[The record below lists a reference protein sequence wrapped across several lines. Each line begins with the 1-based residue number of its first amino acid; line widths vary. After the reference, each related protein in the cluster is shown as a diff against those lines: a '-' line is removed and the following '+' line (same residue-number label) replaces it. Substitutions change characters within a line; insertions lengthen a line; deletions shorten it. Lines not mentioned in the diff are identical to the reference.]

1 MNEDMFKNS
10 KYEEIL
16 NLENSIN
23 NFFADNTH
31 KLLTNK
37 LINAAKEYGVTPDDH
52 VFDRFIKV
60 RIIAQYVQHGITAS
74 IIDNKLVFDPA
85 ERHTN
90 DLMKILTY
98 LKITRRYRVLGR
110 MYKKYHVKQD
120 VIDRLNNVG
129 NGKYIITVSSNLYN
143 DSMKLSYG
151 DSDSSLYKLVSITG
165 GMIQLKGNSHY
176 GMTELAKP
184 IDVPIPTKEQVEAFL
199 DK

>member
-1 MNEDMFKNS
+1 MFKNS
-10 KYEEIL
+10 KKYSEIL
-16 NLENSIN
+16 NLENLVN
-23 NFFADNTH
+23 HFFADNTH
-31 KLLTNK
+31 KFVTNK
-37 LINAAKEYGVTPDDH
+37 LINVAEVAGVTPDDPTL
-52 VFDRFIKV
+52 DRYIKV

-98 LKITRRYRVLGR
+98 LKITKRHRALGR

-129 NGKYIITVSSNLYN
+129 RGKYIITVSSNLYN
-143 DSMKLSYG
+143 DSMKLPYG
-151 DSDSSLYKLVSITG
+151 DSDSSLYKLVSIAG
-165 GMIQLKGNSHY
+165 GMIQLKGNTHY
-176 GMTELAKP
+176 GMTALAKP